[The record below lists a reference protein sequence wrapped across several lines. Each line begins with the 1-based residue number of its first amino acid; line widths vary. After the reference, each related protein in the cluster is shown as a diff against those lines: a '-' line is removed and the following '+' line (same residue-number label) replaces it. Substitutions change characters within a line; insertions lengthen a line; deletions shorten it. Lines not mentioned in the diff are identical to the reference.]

1 MHAIVAGDDPIARQ
15 VLSRMLARFGS
26 VDEVNDGEE
35 ALAALET
42 ALSWGAPPDLI
53 CLDASSPGPP
63 GLGAVEGIRSLE
75 ECLSPRGA
83 KRAKVLMIASA
94 RDGAS
99 AQGAFGAQVD
109 GCLSRPILAA
119 HLNEQL
125 QRLGL
130 I

>member
-1 MHAIVAGDDPIARQ
+1 MHAIVADDDPITRQ
-15 VLSRMLARFGS
+15 ILSRMLARFGS

-53 CLDASSPGPP
+53 CLDAGIRGLP
-63 GLGAVEGIRSLE
+63 GLGALSGIRSLE
-75 ECLSPRGA
+75 ECLSPRA
-83 KRAKVLMIASA
+83 RRAKVLMITSP
-94 RDGAS
+94 REG
-99 AQGAFGAQVD
+99 GEAFGAQVD
-109 GCLSRPILAA
+109 GCLNRPILASQ
-119 HLNEQL
+119 LNEHL